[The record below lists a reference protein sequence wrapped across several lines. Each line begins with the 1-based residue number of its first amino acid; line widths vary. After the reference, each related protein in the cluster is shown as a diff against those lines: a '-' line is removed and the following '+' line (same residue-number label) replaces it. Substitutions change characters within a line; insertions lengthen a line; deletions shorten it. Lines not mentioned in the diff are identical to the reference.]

1 MRIYIISDSL
11 DVVTGM
17 RLAGVEGAMIH
28 NREEAINGLKSAISK
43 KEYGLILV
51 TQGIADEI
59 QQEIKEIKLQKSLP
73 VVTVIPDRN
82 KGIKESYITDY
93 IKQSIGLKI

>member
-1 MRIYIISDSL
+1 MKIYVISDSL

-17 RLAGVEGAMIH
+17 RLAGVKGAMIH
-28 NREEAINGLKSAISK
+28 NREEAISRLKGAVSN

-51 TQGIADEI
+51 TQGIAEEM
-59 QQEIKEIKLQKSLP
+59 QQEIKEIKLEKSLP

-82 KGIKESYITDY
+82 KGIKENFITNY

>member
-1 MRIYIISDSL
+1 MKIYVISDSL

-17 RLAGVEGAMIH
+17 RLAGVEGIMIH
-28 NREEAINGLKSAISK
+28 NTEEAIEGLKSAISN

-51 TQGIADEI
+51 TEGVADKM
-59 QQEIKEIKLQKSLP
+59 QQEIREIKLQKSLP

-82 KGIKESYITDY
+82 KGIKENYITDY

>member
-1 MRIYIISDSL
+1 MKIYVISDSL
-11 DVVTGM
+11 DVITGM
-17 RLAGVEGAMIH
+17 RLAGVEGTMIH
-28 NREEAINGLKSAISK
+28 NAEEAINRLNFASSN

-51 TQGIADEI
+51 TQGIADKI
-59 QQEIKEIKLQKSLP
+59 QQEIREIKLKNSLP

-82 KGIKESYITDY
+82 IGISENYITDY

>member
-1 MRIYIISDSL
+1 MKIYIISDSL

-28 NREEAINGLKSAISK
+28 SREEAINGLNSAISN

-51 TQGIADEI
+51 TQGIADKM
-59 QQEIKEIKLQKSLP
+59 QQEIRQIKLENSLP

-82 KGIKESYITDY
+82 TGIKENYITDY